1 MATHNTYYLYNKM
14 MNYVIE
20 NECKID
26 IKMSANDWN
35 SQLGT
40 LYSPATFTSAVN
52 MGLLDRC
59 KIGRERFYRYWLTPS
74 NVDKEYIERELQ
86 KKTIEWRLEKANEEI
101 ENHDNNLAKI
111 QEEYD
116 KQVAEFKE
124 WFNRKIDKE
133 NEDYANALALIEK
146 TKEE

>member
-1 MATHNTYYLYNKM
+1 MATYNTYDLYNKM
-14 MNYVIE
+14 KDYVIE

-52 MGLLDRC
+52 AGLLDRG

-74 NVDKEYIERELQ
+74 NVEREYIERELQ
-86 KKTIEWRLEKANEEI
+86 KKTIEWRLEKANKDI

-111 QEEYD
+111 QEDYD
-116 KQVAEFKE
+116 KKLADLNE
-124 WFNRKIDKE
+124 WFNRKINIE
-133 NEDYANALALIEK
+133 NEDYENALALIEE
-146 TKEE
+146 TSKE